1 MYIYFDEKVKTRD
14 ELQRRRDRGIY
25 VYIYIYTTSG
35 NSVPMTHIRSQ
46 REAASRGN
54 DDFSETGVFYYRDQ
68 NTPQIYIRV
77 MQYI

>member
-1 MYIYFDEKVKTRD
+1 MNYKGGVT
-14 ELQRRRDRGIY
+14 GGSTCT
-25 VYIYIYTTSG
+25 YIYTTSG